1 MVSHT
6 KNYDVN
12 FPPLPTPTRRT
23 RCTKDPVVLTSS
35 TTSDAEEAA
44 SPPSPESEGKNS
56 EVQKVQVY
64 KGKDIIKAKQLCTKD
79 SKGYQFLF
87 YNSEKDKTTK
97 LKTSFYKCVADECP
111 CEMRM
116 TTTIAPKGSKKGAQ
130 ADIIVV
136 EKHNGHKRKGEP
148 AEHVPL
154 ASKNFRWDPDQ
165 KNFMSNFVLTQSNV
179 TPSVLRQE
187 LIRVKKDNGAAL
199 QQVFLF
205 LFLCFFSHTQS
216 SNYCTT

>member
-44 SPPSPESEGKNS
+44 SPPLPESEGKNS

-79 SKGYQFLF
+79 SKGY
-87 YNSEKDKTTK
+87 
-97 LKTSFYKCVADECP
+97 
-111 CEMRM
+111 
-116 TTTIAPKGSKKGAQ
+116 
-130 ADIIVV
+130 
-136 EKHNGHKRKGEP
+136 
-148 AEHVPL
+148 
-154 ASKNFRWDPDQ
+154 
-165 KNFMSNFVLTQSNV
+165 
-179 TPSVLRQE
+179 
-187 LIRVKKDNGAAL
+187 
-199 QQVFLF
+199 
-205 LFLCFFSHTQS
+205 
-216 SNYCTT
+216 